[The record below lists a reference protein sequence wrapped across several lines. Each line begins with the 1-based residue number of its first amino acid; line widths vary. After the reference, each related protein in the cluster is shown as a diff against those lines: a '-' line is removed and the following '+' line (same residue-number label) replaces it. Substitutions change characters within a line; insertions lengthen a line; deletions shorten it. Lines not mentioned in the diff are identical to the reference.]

1 MDGLDSVMHGSL
13 GDQLHEILQAL
24 DRCGATQEA
33 NVLREAS
40 AMNTKEYEEN
50 YDAICDKLTIN
61 NDYDE
66 FWNFVR
72 NYINISL
79 QR

>member
-1 MDGLDSVMHGSL
+1 M
-13 GDQLHEILQAL
+13 
-24 DRCGATQEA
+24 
-33 NVLREAS
+33 LREAS

-50 YDAICDKLTIN
+50 YDAICDKLAIN